1 MKHHLADKAATAKP
15 GRARRGTIS
24 ALSETQPGATRHPI
38 LQLQGTIGNQ
48 AVNRLLQSGRLQ
60 TKRTISRPGD
70 TPVQRQESDE
80 EELLQEKVPMGQR
93 NRSDDALQKNPGAPA
108 APPAQH
114 ANRTGLSDHLKSG
127 IESLSGVSLDN
138 VRVHYNSSEPAQL
151 NALAYTQGIDIHVAP
166 GQEQHLP
173 HEAWHVVQQAQR
185 RVQSTRQLKD
195 GVPINDDAG
204 LEHEANVMGELAVAS
219 GSQRES
225 QNARPDPVSD
235 PTSIRSEGVVQ
246 QHVVQRVRGGIEYT
260 EDGPTELHAYP
271 KGEFRKNVPRYRTF
285 TVNGKS
291 MTGFRV
297 GTGVDDN
304 DTLGRWTN
312 TDFDVVSLNPNIRLT
327 NDVVSA
333 EWIIE
338 RHQHSLAPDVM
349 RQTLKEDIG
358 FMLKARDELA
368 ATVSA
373 LKSGYEGQV
382 AVTDGIKNDI
392 SGISDDK
399 AAFIYRVGPKKG
411 QAQITAQYSNEETIR
426 RINKLNVSK
435 FLIGTKV
442 AEGEDVARISGTESR
457 KLQQAD
463 IAGATSFSTAGV
475 LLDDLISKSR
485 AIPRHGAV
493 GNRLTQAQVGLVK
506 FMVLNDALATTMV
519 RYQDLLGQAQEKN
532 IQRFFPKSRRDEY
545 VKTVAQADLN
555 TVEMLA
561 LRAEILRTKDADA
574 QLLFNNAD
582 PAALRTDEAFTEL
595 VKNGTK
601 KDAEDVGHMTEA
613 KRRLIDPAA
622 GAADLIYV
630 AKIKEA
636 VLGRRGALLAQW
648 IERAA
653 QAYTDTSTNRQEHYR
668 YDPMNGQVGN
678 VIETSRGFTPVQERG
693 AIYEMREREISIDR
707 SGWFNIGSMKEMNDA
722 IDKIFG
728 AAD

>member
-1 MKHHLADKAATAKP
+1 MKQHLAEKAATVEP
-15 GRARRGTIS
+15 GRARRGTVPM
-24 ALSETQPGATRHPI
+24 LSETQPGATRHPI
-38 LQLQGTIGNQ
+38 FQLQGTIGNQ
-48 AVNRLLQSGRLQ
+48 AVNRLLQSGRLP
-60 TKRTISRPGD
+60 TKLPVSLPDD

-80 EELLQEKVPMGQR
+80 KELLQS
-93 NRSDDALQKNPGAPA
+93 SDEALQKRPGAPA

-114 ANRTGLSDHLKSG
+114 PNRTGLPDNLKSG
-127 IESLSGVSLDN
+127 IESLSGMSLDN
-138 VRVHYNSSEPAQL
+138 VRVHYNSSQPAQL
-151 NALAYTQGIDIHVAP
+151 NALAYTHGADIHVAP

-173 HEAWHVVQQAQR
+173 HEAWHVVQQAQG
-185 RVQSTRQLKD
+185 RVRPTIQLKE
-195 GVPINDDAG
+195 GMPVNDDQG
-204 LEHEANVMGELAVAS
+204 LEHEADVMGKLAAAS
-219 GSQRES
+219 GSQGES
-225 QNARPDPVSD
+225 QDARLDIS
-235 PTSIRSEGVVQ
+235 SKSEGVAQ

-297 GTGVDDN
+297 GAGVDDN

-312 TDFDVVSLNPNIRLT
+312 TDFDVVCLDRNVRLT

-338 RHQHSLAPDVM
+338 RHQNDLAPDVM

-358 FMLKARDELA
+358 FMFKARDELA
-368 ATVSA
+368 AAVGA

-382 AVTDGIKNDI
+382 AVTDGIKNDT

-411 QAQITAQYSNEETIR
+411 KAQITAQYSNEETIR

-475 LLDDLISKSR
+475 LLDGLASNSR
-485 AIPRHGAV
+485 PIPLSG
-493 GNRLTQAQVGLVK
+493 GGGYRLTQAQVGLVK
-506 FMVLNDALATTMV
+506 LMVLNDALATTMV

-545 VKTVAQADLN
+545 VKTVAQADLDAS
-555 TVEMLA
+555 EMDT
-561 LRAEILRTKDADA
+561 LRNEILRTSSVDA
-574 QLLFNNAD
+574 QLLFNKVD

-595 VKNGTK
+595 VASGTK
-601 KDAEDVGHMTEA
+601 KDAEKVGHMTEA
-613 KRRLIDPAA
+613 KRRLIDPAG
-622 GAADLIYV
+622 GAADRIYV

-636 VLGRRGALLAQW
+636 VLGHDGTLLALW
-648 IERAA
+648 IKRAA
-653 QAYTDTSTNRQEHYR
+653 RAYTDTSSEHMQHYR
-668 YDPMNGQVGN
+668 NLTSGSKVGN
-678 VIETSRGFTPVQERG
+678 VIETSRGFTPVQGRG

-707 SGWFNIGSMKEMNDA
+707 SGWLNIGSMKEMNDA